1 MSFRT
6 NCEWPVNYLIICCHV
21 FEIPKHCKLQVARKK
36 TTMAGTHDVDRL
48 AIGNAELRV
57 DYLCLQENLCFK
69 MSIYIYKYIYSEV
82 YIYIYCIYIYIYVC
96 VCVIS
101 VQVDLFK
108 TLCKSHSLLLA
119 VPVEIASSPAS
130 IRHPTRFPYILYGCP
145 GIPCEA
151 M

>member
-82 YIYIYCIYIYIYVC
+82 YIYILYIYIC
-96 VCVIS
+96 V
-101 VQVDLFK
+101 
-108 TLCKSHSLLLA
+108 
-119 VPVEIASSPAS
+119 
-130 IRHPTRFPYILYGCP
+130 
-145 GIPCEA
+145 
-151 M
+151 